1 MGSVWRRRERAAPSS
16 RSSISSITTC
26 REKQNGQR
34 KKIRR
39 DFDPVYVSIATVV
52 NKTAVPS
59 MQIIFSL
66 RPLCRKHEIN
76 HYEYESGL
84 DFTTLHDNPS
94 TPAAIAS
101 TSCTAC
107 QLNLSTSHQCC
118 GSGSKLDAYR
128 YLFNNFVDLDPCC
141 EHGSAN
147 YIVYNLEKDFFQEWK
162 GLKK

>member
-1 MGSVWRRRERAAPSS
+1 M
-16 RSSISSITTC
+16 
-26 REKQNGQR
+26 
-34 KKIRR
+34 
-39 DFDPVYVSIATVV
+39 YVSIATVV

-141 EHGSAN
+141 EYGSAN
-147 YIVYNLEKDFFQEWK
+147 YIVYNLEKDFFQKKKK
-162 GLKK
+162 GYRYFIFFLKIEYVPVICEKARIRNWIPCGAHFWIRIQIYSI